1 MLGLTCVPQ
10 KVYDFLYPYKSYFR
24 CRQARHFSLFCW
36 LLVMLLIDQGKGTLK
51 ELSRLMPERIKYW
64 ALMRMVRSGWWDER
78 ALVTALSA
86 DVLSYLPPPA
96 DATLHLIGDATL
108 KGKRGQKHPVGRKAR
123 VNEYA
128 RFCYGFEMVLLV
140 ASWAHFRVP
149 VAIAIIDPKR
159 KGQQNILFRRMVREF
174 VPPAWAHSIVV
185 EADAGFAATKTFRLL
200 ERLGYG
206 YVFAVA
212 RTRKFT
218 DGKYLRDLVQHLPHS
233 QYRRMK
239 TLKPDGRRRDYWVYE
254 CRRSLKDIGDV
265 TIILSKQR
273 RNDGPKKAK
282 IIVTN
287 LEAATTS
294 QSLSYYAR
302 RWGVEVTIK
311 ELKSGLHLGR
321 MQVTKDA
328 ARVSRSVALSVLA
341 YLLVVRLYGK
351 EAQSASESSL
361 FRLKQRFVADVF
373 QEHINR
379 TERRWHAKLDKCRL
393 AA

>member
-10 KVYDFLYPYKSYFR
+10 KVYDFLYPYKSSFR
-24 CRQARHFSLFCW
+24 CAQARHFSLFCW
-36 LLVMLLIDQGKGTLK
+36 LLVMLLLDHGKGTLK

-64 ALMRMVRSGWWDER
+64 ALMRMVRSGWWDEQ
-78 ALVTALSA
+78 ALVTALSR
-86 DVLSYLPPPA
+86 DVLASLPPPA

-108 KGKRGQKHPVGRKAR
+108 KGKRGQKHPVGRLAR

-128 RFCYGFEMVLLV
+128 RFCYGFEMVILI

-149 VAIAIIDPKR
+149 VAIAVIDPQR
-159 KGQQNILFRRMVREF
+159 KGQQNILFRRMVRQF
-174 VPPAWAHSIVV
+174 VPPVWAQAIVV
-185 EADAGFAATKTFRLL
+185 EADAGFAATQTFRLL
-200 ERLGYG
+200 KRLGYG

-218 DGKYLRDLVQHLPHS
+218 DGRYLRDLVRHLPRTK
-233 QYRRMK
+233 YRRIK

-287 LEAATTS
+287 LEAAS
-294 QSLSYYAR
+294 AGQVLSYYAR
-302 RWGVEVTIK
+302 RWGIEVTIK

-321 MQVTKDA
+321 MQVTKEA

-351 EAQSASESSL
+351 EAQSAGEYSL
-361 FRLKQRFVADVF
+361 FRLKQRFSADVF
-373 QEHINR
+373 HEHV
-379 TERRWHAKLDKCRL
+379 RRHEARWQRKLDKYRL